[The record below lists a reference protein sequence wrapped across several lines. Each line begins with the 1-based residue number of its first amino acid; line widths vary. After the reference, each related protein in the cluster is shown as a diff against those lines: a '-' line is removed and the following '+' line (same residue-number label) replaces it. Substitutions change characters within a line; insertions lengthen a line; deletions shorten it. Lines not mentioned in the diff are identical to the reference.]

1 MLKLF
6 IFTNIYKKYQFIF
19 ALTVSTISSSSL
31 DNSGGG
37 NGGTPGG
44 SLLGANVGTD
54 GDVAYALV
62 FFKILGGIG
71 IFTKG

>member
-1 MLKLF
+1 VLK
-6 IFTNIYKKYQFIF
+6 
-19 ALTVSTISSSSL
+19 LTVSIISSSSL
-31 DNSGGG
+31 DSSGGG

-44 SLLGANVGTD
+44 SLLGANVGID

-62 FFKILGGIG
+62 FFKMLGGIG